1 MLPVQSN
8 FFRNTDGR
16 RVFRSQR
23 TIFLLALQ
31 RMANVIHRQPVAFVA
46 SVVAYASRHPD
57 DRDVLPVG
65 TGGQL
70 TRRSS
75 FVGRRLAAH
84 TLCSLE
90 ASVSPLLRRRLD
102 GVVGAL
108 RDRVAVQVRGGEHL
122 RSKGAVAARD
132 GARDCAARD
141 HFGRER
147 CCACVRRR
155 RHGRRSRD
163 LRGHC
168 ASSAAGGPQLVR
180 SVRGELL
187 LGVVSRWRT
196 PRILCLTR
204 SPVAPSSFPHHHDPL
219 PLVHPAIIAN
229 FNHKCTFQ
237 TFAEKPQTRQKNS
250 FRWRAVAP
258 NASPTQPS
266 LPIEPAS
273 KASGCPCL
281 RPVSL
286 AVGVTRLP
294 SRRKC
299 RP

>member
-1 MLPVQSN
+1 MIDSWSASRVDFIVC
-8 FFRNTDGR
+8 FFRFFLVHTPAVVCAAKLFSRNKWATCFL
-16 RVFRSQR
+16 VATTEETFFR
-23 TIFLLALQ
+23 L
-31 RMANVIHRQPVAFVA
+31 
-46 SVVAYASRHPD
+46 
-57 DRDVLPVG
+57 
-65 TGGQL
+65 GQL

-204 SPVAPSSFPHHHDPL
+204 SPVAPSSFPRHHPPSPNNL
-219 PLVHPAIIAN
+219 
-229 FNHKCTFQ
+229 K
-237 TFAEKPQTRQKNS
+237 AEN
-250 FRWRAVAP
+250 
-258 NASPTQPS
+258 
-266 LPIEPAS
+266 
-273 KASGCPCL
+273 
-281 RPVSL
+281 
-286 AVGVTRLP
+286 
-294 SRRKC
+294 
-299 RP
+299 